1 MKTRHLIYVL
11 LSVCFLCA
19 CTNDDDIA
27 KYGDKQVLEGSEWIY
42 TAVVYGGSVPER
54 SLNFNA
60 NGEFISSQET
70 NSYNDELQKIEST
83 TIVIKGKY
91 QYKHPKLKLI
101 FEDGLEI
108 EAWISAKNS
117 ICFNEDNG
125 VSEFVRQ

>member
-60 NGEFISSQET
+60 NGEFISSHET
-70 NSYNDELQKIEST
+70 SSYNEELQKIEST

-91 QYKHPKLKLI
+91 QYKHPKLILTSDT
-101 FEDGLEI
+101 ERI
-108 EAWISAKNS
+108 EAWISTKNS
-117 ICFNEDNG
+117 ICFYEDD
-125 VSEFVRQ
+125 VMKEFVRQK